1 MGTALQNMT
10 RKLQKLGI
18 YRIEPDNHIDK
29 ELHTYASAL
38 DTVTDIADNLLK
50 EIIINTATDYGLSW
64 REQLWGIVRNE
75 LPTDQR
81 RTTIRKRFTINADD
95 FTLNGMQNFLS
106 SLGIDTEI
114 IEKPSQY
121 RMYINVFNGNNFT
134 IPIRYYLTQQIE
146 EFFPA
151 HCMVFVDYRTN
162 GTWNDLD
169 FKRIY
174 FSVYDSFHYTWN
186 YLENFE

>member
-1 MGTALQNMT
+1 MRTALQNMT
-10 RKLQKLGI
+10 EKLQELGI

-121 RMYINVFNGNNFT
+121 RMYINVFNGNDFT

-174 FSVYDSFHYTWN
+174 FSVYDSFNYTWN

>member
-1 MGTALQNMT
+1 MKSALQSMT
-10 RKLQKLGI
+10 EKLGKLGI
-18 YRIEPDNHIDK
+18 YHIEPDNHIDK
-29 ELHTYASAL
+29 ELRTYATAL
-38 DTVTDIADNLLK
+38 ETLTTLADNLLR
-50 EIIINTATDYGLSW
+50 EIIITTATDYGLSL
-64 REQLWGIVRNE
+64 REHLWGIIRNE
-75 LPTDQR
+75 LPVEQR
-81 RTTIRKRFTINADD
+81 RTNISQRFTINASD
-95 FTLNGMQNFLS
+95 FTLDGMTAFLS
-106 SLGIDTEI
+106 SLGIDAEI
-114 IEKPSQY
+114 VEVPSQY
-121 RMYINVFNGNNFT
+121 RIYINVFNGNNFS
-134 IPIRYYLTQQIE
+134 IPIRYFLTQQIE